1 MSDSNKHFKI
11 METFEPKPQPK
22 QRFAKPGEYPELAE
36 GTIVKAL
43 DRENFGYVERDQ
55 GSNADVR
62 FIGNGGIRTL
72 EMNKKDLVFQ
82 NGSQIIKP
90 SSYELI
96 AMPKIKSLKQ
106 MISEHKELRPVLI
119 NGILRLGETC
129 NIIAATKVG
138 KSWMC
143 DGLALSIA
151 TGSEWIGRYGTL
163 KGKVLIIDNELYP
176 EDITFRLKMVARK
189 MGIGE
194 SAVDT
199 KIDVLSLRGN
209 LVDLVQLENIVET
222 IPKNEYVL
230 IIVDAWYR
238 MFPPGVSEND
248 NAQMASLFNRIDKY
262 AAQTGAAWAL
272 VHHASKGDQ
281 SGKRTTDV
289 GSGAGSQ
296 ARAADTHLILR
307 DHEEEGHAVVNAALR
322 SFPPLEP
329 IVLKWEFPLWHP
341 VDDLDPSALAKPR
354 KKDDSADSIRVLGVL
369 KSKFGRMSTH
379 AIHEA
384 TGINKKR
391 LKRILESLLGRGEV
405 TREEYKHNSQDCEG
419 WLSKT
424 DDEIESEK

>member
-1 MSDSNKHFKI
+1 MSDSNNDFKI
-11 METFEPKPQPK
+11 MGTFEPKPQPE

-36 GTIVKAL
+36 GITVEAL
-43 DRENFGYVERDQ
+43 DRASDE
-55 GSNADVR
+55 
-62 FIGNGGIRTL
+62 L
-72 EMNKKDLVFQ
+72 E
-82 NGSQIIKP
+82 P
-90 SSYELI
+90 
-96 AMPKIKSLKQ
+96 PKIKSLKQ

-119 NGILRLGETC
+119 NGILRVGETC

-151 TGSEWIGRYGTL
+151 TGRDWLDRYGTR

-176 EDITFRLKMVARK
+176 EDITYRLKMVAQK
-189 MGIGE
+189 IGIKE
-194 SAVDT
+194 SAVDD

-209 LVDLVQLENIVET
+209 LVDLERLKYIIDT

-248 NAQMASLFNRIDKY
+248 NAQMAGLFNLIDRY
-262 AAQTGAAWAL
+262 AAQTGAAWVL

-307 DHEEEGHAVVNAALR
+307 DHEEEGHAALNAALR

-329 IVLKWEFPLWHP
+329 IVLKWEFPLWVP
-341 VDDLDPSALAKPR
+341 ADELDPSALANPR
-354 KKDDSADSIRVLGVL
+354 KKDDSEDSIRVLGVL
-369 KSKFGRMSTH
+369 KSRFGRMSTH
-379 AIHEA
+379 AIYEA

-391 LKRILESLLGRGEV
+391 LKRILESLLRRGDV
-405 TREEYKHNSQDCEG
+405 TREEYKHNRQDCEG
-419 WLSKT
+419 WTAKRE
-424 DDEIESEK
+424 DEIESEK